1 MRFLISTLVAIC
13 AATSANACGFM
24 GQPPCAPVAPI
35 QPHFPTT
42 IMPMGGGSYLVNTP
56 GRMPTTIMP
65 LGGGAYSINTPGQ
78 MPRNC
83 LPLGGGMTSCM

>member
-35 QPHFPTT
+35 QPHFPTANLA
-42 IMPMGGGSYLVNTP
+42 PS
-56 GRMPTTIMP
+56 P
-65 LGGGAYSINTPGQ
+65 LGAFFFTGRAGKKTG
-78 MPRNC
+78 
-83 LPLGGGMTSCM
+83 LTSQ